1 MGPNLNFK
9 RAGCM
14 VGGLLSFLQT
24 VFGHGHD
31 KIRAIVGR
39 SPMTIIDTSD
49 AKKLRAYATRL
60 MAFALKAVSD
70 GDTDFAE
77 RLTARASE
85 CLDNAQAT
93 EGLGTDRPASSSSK

>member
-1 MGPNLNFK
+1 
-9 RAGCM
+9 
-14 VGGLLSFLQT
+14 
-24 VFGHGHD
+24 
-31 KIRAIVGR
+31 
-39 SPMTIIDTSD
+39 MTRRIIETTD

-85 CLDNAQAT
+85 CLDDAQAT
-93 EGLGTDRPASSSSK
+93 KDSGTDRPASSSSK

>member
-1 MGPNLNFK
+1 
-9 RAGCM
+9 M

-49 AKKLRAYATRL
+49 AEKLRAYATRL

-77 RLTARASE
+77 RLTARASGMPRQCSGNE
-85 CLDNAQAT
+85 RLRN
-93 EGLGTDRPASSSSK
+93 RPTSLFFL